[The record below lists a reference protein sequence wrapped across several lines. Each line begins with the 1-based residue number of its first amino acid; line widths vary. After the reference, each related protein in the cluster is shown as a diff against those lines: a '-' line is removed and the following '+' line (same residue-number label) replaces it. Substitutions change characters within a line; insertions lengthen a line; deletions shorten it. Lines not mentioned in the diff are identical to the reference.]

1 MGQLKNKLDKF
12 TKDFLNDESIPEEKR
27 LQVANIILEQ
37 SQSKKKETTQKKVT
51 GIIYSVVTFMFFVS
65 LVLTYLDVLGELDLL
80 SGLAIPIWAT
90 GLLVVI
96 LVSIY
101 DVNVGSSKRDKP
113 FRELLERDSVRR
125 INRKS

>member
-1 MGQLKNKLDKF
+1 MYL
-12 TKDFLNDESIPEEKR
+12 IYPEPKHY
-27 LQVANIILEQ
+27 A
-37 SQSKKKETTQKKVT
+37 
-51 GIIYSVVTFMFFVS
+51 
-65 LVLTYLDVLGELDLL
+65 YLDVLGELDLL

-90 GLLVVI
+90 GLLVAI